1 MSGLRAPDPTLDNYI
16 YDVGLDFRESII
28 TAHRLDGRGCDA
40 EVDHPLPGPVYAYTA
55 VPCRECFPD
64 APPAGMK
71 AADDCSLCIEPR
83 RHPDR
88 FVDGL
93 AWQVNP

>member
-1 MSGLRAPDPTLDNYI
+1 MSELRAPDVTLDNCI

-28 TAHRLDGRGCDA
+28 TAHLLDHRGCGA

-55 VPCRECFPD
+55 VACRDCFPD
-64 APPAGMK
+64 APQRGVDHLDRPMAG
-71 AADDCSLCIEPR
+71 R
-83 RHPDR
+83 Y
-88 FVDGL
+88 L